1 MTCEISMMN
10 LHAIALAADSA
21 MTVRMHCTE
30 TSIEHAL
37 NAHKTLVEAEA
48 IRSIGLFNLTGLVD
62 TSQLVALAVKTLFKD
77 YIRFKSKTGVVVARY
92 GDNDFFPGFCEYP
105 CYGLMLDKLI
115 YDPNQ
120 TRKN

>member
-21 MTVRMHCTE
+21 MTVRMHCTD

-92 GDNDFFPGFCEYP
+92 GDNDFFPGLCEYP

-115 YDPNQ
+115 YDHNQ